1 MLRENNHGLRHPAG
15 WLILAMLLGS
25 VIAMAQQTEDGFTRA
40 RSLMGSG
47 ELDGAAAVLREI
59 LSEVPDSGE
68 AHRLLADVLEQQGRV
83 DEARAERRAAYDAG
97 TRQAAMLHLLG
108 RDLISERAYG
118 LAARVLEQADALE
131 PLPFGPRRGLALALA
146 QAERYQDAV
155 TQLSVLLALAPDD
168 LALRTARTRAQV
180 VLGHE
185 QAALADVEFLLRAQ
199 PEDVEH
205 QLLHGKI
212 LARMG
217 RYSEAILVFEKVLT
231 LKAAS
236 DQLSIAQAD
245 IGSARGQMGD
255 ADAAEKAYRAA
266 LSLDPGNAIA
276 AANLA
281 DLLTDGNGEQEAER
295 ILRTAMTRSPHASL
309 LYYQLGKLQL
319 SQGKA
324 ESAETNLRA
333 AVKRNPGNPRY
344 HYQLALALHR
354 QDKTEEAEKEMALHK
369 KLLDRY
375 RSRSG
380 ME

>member
-1 MLRENNHGLRHPAG
+1 M
-15 WLILAMLLGS
+15 ILAVLLGS
-25 VIAMAQQTEDGFTRA
+25 AAAMAQQTDDGFSRA

-47 ELDGAAAVLREI
+47 ELDGAAALLREI
-59 LSEVPDSGE
+59 LRQAPDSGE
-68 AHRLLADVLEQQGRV
+68 AHRLLAEVLEQQGRT
-83 DEARAERRAAYDAG
+83 DEAVAERRAAYDAG
-97 TRQAAMLHLLG
+97 TREAAMLRLLG
-108 RDLISERAYG
+108 RDLLSQRAYG
-118 LAARVLEQADALE
+118 LAARVLEEADALE
-131 PLPFGPRRGLALALA
+131 PLPFGPRRGLAMALA

-155 TQLSVLLALAPDD
+155 KQLSILLALAPDD

-185 QAALADVEFLLRAQ
+185 RAALADVEFLVRAQ

-217 RYSEAILVFEKVLT
+217 RYSEAVLVFEKVLT
-231 LKAAS
+231 LEAAA
-236 DQLSIAQAD
+236 DQLSIAHAD
-245 IGSARGQMGD
+245 IGSAQGQMGD
-255 ADAAEKAYRAA
+255 ADAAEKGYRTA
-266 LSLDPGNAIA
+266 LALDPGNAIA

-281 DLLTDGNGEQEAER
+281 DLLTDGNGQQEAEH

-309 LYYQLGKLQL
+309 LYYHLGKLQL

-324 ESAETNLRA
+324 ESAENNLRA
-333 AVKRNPGNPRY
+333 AVQRNPGNPRY

-380 ME
+380 MD